1 MIIGGNQMDSLFLL
15 TQNSGKI
22 LGPIAKVL
30 GYLMNAIYVFMDKF
44 LNIQNV
50 GLTIIVFT
58 IVIYF
63 CLLPLTYK
71 QQKFSK
77 MSQIMNPEIQA
88 IQKKYKNR
96 RDQAS
101 VQAMNEETQAVYQKY
116 GVSPSGSCIFMIIQ
130 LPILFVLYRVI
141 YNVPAYITN
150 VKNTF
155 DSLVTGIMGTAG
167 YQDTMNSFLTSVS
180 EKNSVFRG
188 ITLNFSGT
196 SQQAHDSIIDVLYKC
211 TSNNWTLLQDKFSG
225 LSDVIAST
233 QSAVEHF
240 NNFLGI
246 NIVYSPKTIIATSF
260 REGHYVLIILA
271 LLVPILAALT
281 QFLNIRLMPQAANN
295 GGQQEAM
302 ASQMKM
308 MNYMMP
314 LYSVFIVFF
323 LPVGVGI
330 YWIAGSVI
338 RSLQQF
344 LLNKHFDKMDLERV
358 IKENQAKAAAK
369 NKKKIEKKGVAGEQI
384 ANAAKVNTR
393 NIQYKSMADKAASV
407 SRKDTT
413 PDTGKKY
420 KEGSMTSK
428 ANLVKDFNNKN
439 TK

>member
-1 MIIGGNQMDSLFLL
+1 MDSLFLL

-30 GYLMNAIYVFMDKF
+30 GYLMNAIYAFMDKF
-44 LNIQNV
+44 LHIQNV
-50 GLTIIVFT
+50 GLTIILFT
-58 IVIYF
+58 IVIYL

-116 GVSPSGSCIFMIIQ
+116 GVSPSGSCVFMLIQ
-130 LPILFVLYRVI
+130 LPILFALYRVI

-155 DSLVTGIMGTAG
+155 DGVVTDIMSTSG
-167 YQDTMNSFLTSVS
+167 YQDTMNSFLETVS
-180 EKNSVFRG
+180 KKNSVFRG

-196 SQQAHDSIIDVLYKC
+196 AQQAHDSIIDVLYKC
-211 TSNNWTLLQDKFSG
+211 TSDNWALLQDKFSG
-225 LSDVIAST
+225 LSDIIAST

-246 NIVYSPKTIIATSF
+246 NIVYSPKTIISTSAH
-260 REGHYVLIILA
+260 EGHYVLIFLA

-281 QFLNIRLMPQAANN
+281 QFLNIRLMPQAATN

-302 ASQMKM
+302 AGQMKM

-330 YWIAGSVI
+330 YWIAGSLI
-338 RSLQQF
+338 RSFQQF
-344 LLNKHFDKMDLERV
+344 LLNKHFDKMDLEKI
-358 IKENQAKAAAK
+358 IKENQAKATAK

-384 ANAAKVNTR
+384 TNAAKLNTR
-393 NIQYKSMADKAASV
+393 NIQYRSMADKAASV
-407 SRKDTT
+407 SSKDMKQ
-413 PDTGKKY
+413 DTNKKY
-420 KEGSMTSK
+420 KEGSMASK

>member
-1 MIIGGNQMDSLFLL
+1 MDSLFLL

-130 LPILFVLYRVI
+130 LPILFALYRVI

-155 DSLVTGIMGTAG
+155 DGLVTGIMGTAG
-167 YQDTMNSFLTSVS
+167 YQDAMNSFLTSVS

-260 REGHYVLIILA
+260 HEGHYVLIILA

-302 ASQMKM
+302 VSQMKM

-314 LYSVFIVFF
+314 LY
-323 LPVGVGI
+323 
-330 YWIAGSVI
+330 SVI

-420 KEGSMTSK
+420 KEGSMASK

>member
-1 MIIGGNQMDSLFLL
+1 MDSLFLL

-130 LPILFVLYRVI
+130 LPILFALYRVI

-155 DSLVTGIMGTAG
+155 DGLVSGIMGTAG

>member
-1 MIIGGNQMDSLFLL
+1 MDSLFLL

-116 GVSPSGSCIFMIIQ
+116 GVSPSGSCVFMLIQ
-130 LPILFVLYRVI
+130 LPILFALYRVI

-155 DSLVTGIMGTAG
+155 DGVVTGIMGTSG
-167 YQDTMNSFLTSVS
+167 YQDTMNSFLETVS
-180 EKNSVFRG
+180 KKNSVFRG

-211 TSNNWTLLQDKFSG
+211 TSDNWALLQDKFSG
-225 LSDVIAST
+225 LSDIIAST

-246 NIVYSPKTIIATSF
+246 NIVYSPKTIISTSAH
-260 REGHYVLIILA
+260 EGHYVLIFLA

-281 QFLNIRLMPQAANN
+281 QFLNIRLMPQAATN

-302 ASQMKM
+302 AGQMKM

-330 YWIAGSVI
+330 YWIAGSLI
-338 RSLQQF
+338 RSFQQF
-344 LLNKHFDKMDLERV
+344 LLNKHFDKMDLEKI
-358 IKENQAKAAAK
+358 IKENQAKATAK

-384 ANAAKVNTR
+384 TNAAKLNTR
-393 NIQYKSMADKAASV
+393 NIQYRSMADKAASV
-407 SRKDTT
+407 SSKDMKQ
-413 PDTGKKY
+413 DTNKKY
-420 KEGSMTSK
+420 KEGSMASK

>member
-1 MIIGGNQMDSLFLL
+1 MDSLFLL

-130 LPILFVLYRVI
+130 LPILFALYRVI

-155 DSLVTGIMGTAG
+155 DGLVTGIMGTAG

-407 SRKDTT
+407 SHKDTT
-413 PDTGKKY
+413 PDTGKNTKQEVCSFQSKSCKRFQQQKY
-420 KEGSMTSK
+420 KIGR
-428 ANLVKDFNNKN
+428 AL
-439 TK
+439 

>member
-1 MIIGGNQMDSLFLL
+1 MDSLFLL

-130 LPILFVLYRVI
+130 LPILFALYRVI

-155 DSLVTGIMGTAG
+155 DGLVTGIMGTAG

-407 SRKDTT
+407 SHKDTT
-413 PDTGKKY
+413 PA
-420 KEGSMTSK
+420 SK

>member
-1 MIIGGNQMDSLFLL
+1 MDSLFLL

-30 GYLMNAIYVFMDKF
+30 GYLMNAIYAFMDKF
-44 LNIQNV
+44 LHIQNV
-50 GLTIIVFT
+50 GLTIILFT
-58 IVIYF
+58 IVIYL

-116 GVSPSGSCIFMIIQ
+116 GVSPSGSCVFMLIQ
-130 LPILFVLYRVI
+130 LPILFALYRVI

-155 DSLVTGIMGTAG
+155 DGVVTDIMSTSG
-167 YQDTMNSFLTSVS
+167 YQDTMNSFLETVS
-180 EKNSVFRG
+180 KKNSVFRG

-196 SQQAHDSIIDVLYKC
+196 AQQAHDSIIDVLYKC
-211 TSNNWTLLQDKFSG
+211 TSDNWALLQDKFSG
-225 LSDVIAST
+225 LSDIIAST

-246 NIVYSPKTIIATSF
+246 NIVYSPKTIISTSAH
-260 REGHYVLIILA
+260 EGHYVLIFLA

-281 QFLNIRLMPQAANN
+281 QFLNIRLMPQAATN

-302 ASQMKM
+302 AGQMKM

-330 YWIAGSVI
+330 YWIAGSLI
-338 RSLQQF
+338 RSFQQF
-344 LLNKHFDKMDLERV
+344 LLNKHFDKMDLEKI
-358 IKENQAKAAAK
+358 IKENQAKATAK
-369 NKKKIEKKGVAGEQI
+369 NKKKIEKKGVAGDQI
-384 ANAAKVNTR
+384 TNAAKLNTR
-393 NIQYKSMADKAASV
+393 NIQYRSMADKAASV
-407 SRKDTT
+407 SSKDMKQ
-413 PDTGKKY
+413 DTNKKY
-420 KEGSMTSK
+420 KEGSMASK

>member
-1 MIIGGNQMDSLFLL
+1 MDSLFLL

-130 LPILFVLYRVI
+130 LPILFALYRVI

-155 DSLVTGIMGTAG
+155 DGLVSGIMGTAG

-240 NNFLGI
+240 NNFLGF

>member
-1 MIIGGNQMDSLFLL
+1 MDSLFLL

-58 IVIYF
+58 IVIYL

-130 LPILFVLYRVI
+130 LPILFALYRVI
-141 YNVPAYITN
+141 YNVPAYITG

-155 DSLVTGIMGTAG
+155 ESVVTGIMGTKG
-167 YQDTMNSFLTSVS
+167 YQDTMSSFLEKVS
-180 EKNSVFRG
+180 DKNSVFRG
-188 ITLNFSGT
+188 VSLNFDGT
-196 SQQAHDSIIDVLYKC
+196 KQQAYDSIIDVLYKC
-211 TSNNWTLLQDKFSG
+211 TSDNWTLLQDKFSG

-246 NIVYSPKTIIATSF
+246 NIVYSPKTIISTSF
-260 REGHYVLIILA
+260 HEGHYVLIILA

-281 QFLNIRLMPQAANN
+281 QFLNIRLMPQAAS

-338 RSLQQF
+338 RSFQQF
-344 LLNKHFDKMDLERV
+344 LLNKHFDKMDLEKV
-358 IKENQAKAAAK
+358 IKENQAKAAEK
-369 NKKKIEKKGVAGEQI
+369 NKKKIEKKGVAGQEI
-384 ANAAKVNTR
+384 ANAAKMNTR

-407 SRKDTT
+407 SHKEVKQ
-413 PDTGKKY
+413 DTGKKY
-420 KEGSMTSK
+420 KEGSMASK

>member
-1 MIIGGNQMDSLFLL
+1 MDSLFLL

-30 GYLMNAIYVFMDKF
+30 GYLMNAIYAFMDKF
-44 LNIQNV
+44 LHIQNV
-50 GLTIIVFT
+50 GLTIILFT
-58 IVIYF
+58 IVIYL

-116 GVSPSGSCIFMIIQ
+116 GVSPSGSCVFMLIQ
-130 LPILFVLYRVI
+130 LPILFALYRVI

-155 DSLVTGIMGTAG
+155 DGVVTGIMGTSG
-167 YQDTMNSFLTSVS
+167 YQDTMNSFLETVS
-180 EKNSVFRG
+180 KKNSVFRG

-211 TSNNWTLLQDKFSG
+211 TSDNWALLQDKFSG

-246 NIVYSPKTIIATSF
+246 NIVYSPKTIISTSAH
-260 REGHYVLIILA
+260 EGHYVLIFLA

-281 QFLNIRLMPQAANN
+281 QFLNIRLMPQAATN

-302 ASQMKM
+302 AGQMKM

-338 RSLQQF
+338 RSFQQF
-344 LLNKHFDKMDLERV
+344 LLNKHFDKMDLEKV

-393 NIQYKSMADKAASV
+393 NIQYRSMADKAASV
-407 SRKDTT
+407 STKDVKQ
-413 PDTGKKY
+413 DTNKKY
-420 KEGSMTSK
+420 KEGSMASK

>member
-1 MIIGGNQMDSLFLL
+1 MDSLFLL

-30 GYLMNAIYVFMDKF
+30 GYLMNAIYAFMDKF
-44 LNIQNV
+44 LHIQNV
-50 GLTIIVFT
+50 GLTIILFT
-58 IVIYF
+58 IVIYL

-116 GVSPSGSCIFMIIQ
+116 GVSPSGSCVFMLIQ
-130 LPILFVLYRVI
+130 LPILFALYRVI
-141 YNVPAYITN
+141 YNVPAYITH

-155 DSLVTGIMGTAG
+155 DGVVTGIMGTSG
-167 YQDTMNSFLTSVS
+167 YQDTMNSFLETVS
-180 EKNSVFRG
+180 KKNSVFRG

-196 SQQAHDSIIDVLYKC
+196 AQQAHDSIIDVLYKC
-211 TSNNWTLLQDKFSG
+211 TSDNWALLQDKFSG
-225 LSDVIAST
+225 LSDIIANT

-246 NIVYSPKTIIATSF
+246 NIVYSPKTIISTSAH
-260 REGHYVLIILA
+260 EGHYVLIFLA

-281 QFLNIRLMPQAANN
+281 QFLNIRLMPQAATN

-302 ASQMKM
+302 AGQMKM

-330 YWIAGSVI
+330 YWIAGSLI
-338 RSLQQF
+338 RSFQQF
-344 LLNKHFDKMDLERV
+344 LLNKHFDKMDLEKI
-358 IKENQAKAAAK
+358 IKENQAKATAK

-384 ANAAKVNTR
+384 TNAAKLNTR
-393 NIQYKSMADKAASV
+393 NIQYRSMADKAASV
-407 SRKDTT
+407 SSKDMKQ
-413 PDTGKKY
+413 DTNKKY
-420 KEGSMTSK
+420 KEGSMASK

>member
-1 MIIGGNQMDSLFLL
+1 MDSLFLL

-130 LPILFVLYRVI
+130 LPILFALYRVI

-155 DSLVTGIMGTAG
+155 DGLVTGIMGTAG

-344 LLNKHFDKMDLERV
+344 LLNKHFDKMDLEKV

>member
-1 MIIGGNQMDSLFLL
+1 MDSLFLL

-130 LPILFVLYRVI
+130 LPILFALYRVI

-155 DSLVTGIMGTAG
+155 DGLVTGIMGTAG

-344 LLNKHFDKMDLERV
+344 LLNKHFDKMDLEKV

-393 NIQYKSMADKAASV
+393 NIQYKSMADNAL
-407 SRKDTT
+407 
-413 PDTGKKY
+413 PILY
-420 KEGSMTSK
+420 
-428 ANLVKDFNNKN
+428 FCC
-439 TK
+439 

>member
-1 MIIGGNQMDSLFLL
+1 MDSLFLL

-130 LPILFVLYRVI
+130 LPILFALYRVI

-155 DSLVTGIMGTAG
+155 DGLVTGIMGTAG

-344 LLNKHFDKMDLERV
+344 LLNKHFDKMDLEKV

-393 NIQYKSMADKAASV
+393 NIQYKSMADKAASAA
-407 SRKDTT
+407 D
-413 PDTGKKY
+413 
-420 KEGSMTSK
+420 
-428 ANLVKDFNNKN
+428 VKGTVPFELK
-439 TK
+439 